1 MNGLSA
7 PVLVSTNEQ
16 LRELC
21 INWST
26 LTSISLD
33 TEFIRVST
41 FYPRPGLIQ
50 VCDGK
55 GVYLLDPLLITH
67 WEAFKALLISPDI
80 IKVLHSCSEDLIV
93 FRCFFDCIPDPIFDT
108 QKAAAFLGHGYS
120 ISYLNLVLSLTG
132 VTLTKGE
139 TRSDWLQRP
148 LTNDQLGY
156 AALDVAY
163 LPELYQA
170 LASELTKKQR
180 MGWMQDECNRMRVIA
195 LATEDESRW
204 PDVYLTMGG
213 AWRLN
218 AQQLGILKDLSVW
231 REKQCRARDKPRSW
245 VARDAD
251 LIQLAQQMPVGKAEL
266 RSLKDMNRN
275 IYHQDADALL
285 DIIHQA
291 AAVSVEALEMVEG
304 APLSPDQR
312 KMLKRCQQQVRTI
325 ADRLGIAEELLARK
339 KYLLTIVAGYD
350 KHGFIWPTDIDGWQ
364 RSLLEAELGALFS

>member
-266 RSLKDMNRN
+266 RSLKDLNRN

-339 KYLLTIVAGYD
+339 KHLLTIVAGYD

>member
-7 PVLVSTNEQ
+7 PVLVNTNEQ

-21 INWST
+21 FVWST
-26 LTSISLD
+26 LMSISLD

-41 FYPRPGLIQ
+41 FYPLPGLIQ
-50 VCDGK
+50 VCDGE
-55 GVYLLDPLLITH
+55 GIYLLDPLLITH
-67 WEAFKALLISPDI
+67 WDAFREILISPTI

-93 FRCFFDCIPDPIFDT
+93 FGCFFDCIPGPIFDT

-120 ISYLNLVLSLTG
+120 ISYLNLVLCLTG

-148 LTNDQLGY
+148 LTDDQLGY

-163 LPELYQA
+163 LPEIYQA

-204 PDVYLTMGG
+204 PDLYLTMGA

-218 AQQLGILKDLSVW
+218 AQQLGILKDLSLW
-231 REKQCRARDKPRSW
+231 REQQCRARDKPRSW

-251 LIQLAQQMPVGKAEL
+251 LIQLAQQMPADKNQL

-291 AAVSVEALEMVEG
+291 AAVSGETLERVEG

-312 KMLKRCQQQVRTI
+312 KMLKRCQQLVRMI

-339 KYLLTIVAGYD
+339 KHLLTIVAGYD
-350 KHGFIWPTDIDGWQ
+350 KPGFIWPTDIDGWQ
-364 RSLLEAELGALFS
+364 RPLLEAELGALFS